1 MHLSPPEYCMAIEP
15 TPVAVLCAFEVLLA
29 ESNGCMR
36 DVLGNEIDLVRA
48 MRRGRHTGGVLAS
61 AEPSLNYMLKV
72 RVRVRLGLGLG
83 LGLGDT

>member
-1 MHLSPPEYCMAIEP
+1 MAIEP

-61 AEPSLNYMLKV
+61 AEPSLNYMLKHVTPAFEADRLFAPV
-72 RVRVRLGLGLG
+72 R
-83 LGLGDT
+83 T